1 MAGGNLQLYSLIY
14 CSVNGA
20 LLTEHLSVEVRRLT
34 DAQVIKTVGK
44 GFAGVSPGAA
54 WCSIDI
60 TSAMPSV
67 AFELDP
73 GPFMKA
79 LQSVEIGLQ
88 MASLV
93 GISKGFILEDS
104 FSHAV
109 DSPAKMSFK
118 YIGTF
123 PTFSS

>member
-1 MAGGNLQLYSLIY
+1 MAANLSLYSLIY
-14 CSVNGA
+14 LTINGA

-44 GFAGVSPGAA
+44 GFAGVSPGSL

-60 TSAMPSV
+60 KNAIPSAD
-67 AFELDP
+67 FELDP

-79 LQSVEIGLQ
+79 LQSVEVGLQ
-88 MASLV
+88 LASKQ
-93 GISKGFILEDS
+93 GTSKGFIIEDS

-109 DSPAKMSFK
+109 DSPSGLSMKF
-118 YIGTF
+118 IGTF
-123 PTFSS
+123 PDMT